1 MHHFRYQG
9 DALFVEEVDV
19 AGLAERYGTPL
30 YVYSAG
36 TIVDH
41 YERLLSSLRKL
52 NPLVCYAVK
61 ANSNLALLRLLA
73 SRGCGFDLVS
83 GGELYRILQAGGDPA
98 RSTFAGVGKTT
109 QEIEEALEAGIYS
122 FVVESQEE
130 LEVIDCVA
138 ARLGRR
144 APVALRVNPD
154 VGARTHAKIRTGV
167 AESKFGISA
176 EEIEEVYRQLPRFS
190 HLSLRGIQIHI
201 GSQIRDVEPFEEAI
215 RRVIPL
221 VEIARDQ
228 FGAEFFDIGGGLGIA
243 YEEAL
248 QSGDPGWWESKT
260 QWATPGRYAERLQPL
275 LGPLRLRILVEP
287 GRLLVGNA
295 GILLTKVLYRKDR
308 PQKKFVIVDAG
319 MNDLLRPALYGS
331 FHQIVPVARRGTDLV
346 EADVVGPV
354 CESGDCFA
362 RSRRMP
368 LVEPGELLAIFSA
381 GAYGF
386 SMASQ
391 YNSRP
396 RPAEVLVERANH
408 RLIRR
413 RESYEDL
420 VRGELSGERDI
431 APERAERPEGAR
443 SREEES
449 KHPEGDQAGRKE
461 KR

>member
-1 MHHFRYQG
+1 MHRFRYQG
-9 DALFVEEVDV
+9 DSLFVEEVN
-19 AGLAERYGTPL
+19 AASLAEQYGTPL

-36 TIVDH
+36 TVVDH
-41 YERLLSSLRKL
+41 YERLLLSLREL

-83 GGELYRILQAGGDPA
+83 GGELYRILRAGGDPA
-98 RSTFAGVGKTT
+98 RSTFAGVGKTAR
-109 QEIEEALEAGIYS
+109 EMEEALEAGIYS
-122 FVVESQEE
+122 FVVEGREE
-130 LEVIDCVA
+130 LEAIDRVA
-138 ARLGRR
+138 ARLGKR

-154 VGARTHAKIRTGV
+154 VGAKTHAKVKTGV

-176 EEIEEVYRQLPRFS
+176 EEIEALYRELPRFC
-190 HLSLRGIQIHI
+190 HVSLRGIQIHI
-201 GSQIRDVEPFEEAI
+201 GSQIRDVEPFEEAV

-221 VEIARDQ
+221 VEIARDR

-248 QSGDPGWWESKT
+248 QSGDPGWWENKA
-260 QWATPGRYAERLQPL
+260 QWATPAHYAERLLPL
-275 LGPLRLRILVEP
+275 LGPLGLRIVVEP

-295 GILLTKVLYRKDR
+295 GILLTRVLFRKDR

-319 MNDLLRPALYGS
+319 MNDLIRPALYGS
-331 FHQIVPVARRGTDLV
+331 FHQIVPVTRRGGELF

-362 RSRRMP
+362 ASRRMAP
-368 LVEPGELLAIFSA
+368 AEPGDLLAIFSA

-396 RPAEVLVERANH
+396 RPAEVLVEGANH

-420 VRGELSGERDI
+420 VRGEAIDEGAA
-431 APERAERPEGAR
+431 APEFSGRADGANKGLTLDR
-443 SREEES
+443 VN
-449 KHPEGDQAGRKE
+449 RKE
-461 KR
+461 KP

>member
-1 MHHFRYQG
+1 MHRFRYQG
-9 DALFVEEVDV
+9 EALFVEETDA

-41 YERLLSSLRKL
+41 YERLISSLRAL

-73 SRGCGFDLVS
+73 SRGSGFDLVS
-83 GGELYRILQAGGDPA
+83 GGELYRILRAGGDPT
-98 RSTFAGVGKTT
+98 RSTFAGVGKTA
-109 QEIEEALEAGIYS
+109 QEIEEALDAGIYS
-122 FVVESQEE
+122 FVVESREE
-130 LEVIDCVA
+130 LEVIDRVA
-138 ARLGRR
+138 AHLGKR
-144 APVALRVNPD
+144 APVALRINPD
-154 VGARTHAKIRTGV
+154 VGARTHSKVKTGV

-176 EEIEEVYRQLPRFS
+176 EEIEGLYQQLPRFC
-190 HLSLRGIQIHI
+190 HVSLRGIQFHI
-201 GSQIRDVEPFEEAI
+201 GSQIRDVEPFEEAV

-221 VEIARDQ
+221 VKIARDR

-248 QSGDPGWWESKT
+248 QSGDPGWWESKA
-260 QWATPGRYAERLQPL
+260 QWATPARYAERLLPL
-275 LGPLRLRILVEP
+275 LGPLKLRTIVEP

-295 GILLTKVLYRKDR
+295 GILLTRVLYRKDR

-319 MNDLLRPALYGS
+319 MNDLIRPALYGS
-331 FHQIVPVARRGTDLV
+331 FHQIVPVTRRSGELV

-362 RSRRMP
+362 ASRRMAP
-368 LVEPGELLAIFSA
+368 VESGDLLAIFSA

-396 RPAEVLVERANH
+396 RPAEVLVDGANH

-420 VRGELSGERDI
+420 VRGEWIDEEEI
-431 APERAERPEGAR
+431 APELSARADGA
-443 SREEES
+443 SGQAGENES
-449 KHPEGDQAGRKE
+449 LTLDRAGRKE
-461 KR
+461 KP

>member
-1 MHHFRYQG
+1 MHRFRYRG
-9 DALFVEEVDV
+9 DALFVEEVE
-19 AGLAERYGTPL
+19 AARLAERYGTPL

-41 YERLLSSLRKL
+41 YDRLVSSLREL
-52 NPLVCYAVK
+52 HPLVCYAVK
-61 ANSNLALLRLLA
+61 ANSNLSVLRLLA

-83 GGELYRILQAGGDPA
+83 GGELYRVLRAGGDPA
-98 RSTFAGVGKTT
+98 LCTFAGVAKTS
-109 QEIEEALEAGIYS
+109 QEITEALEAGIYS
-122 FVVESQEE
+122 FIVESREE
-130 LEVIDCVA
+130 LAAIERVA
-138 ARLGRR
+138 ARLGKR

-154 VGARTHAKIRTGV
+154 VGAQTHAKVKTGI
-167 AESKFGISA
+167 AESKFGIAA
-176 EEIEEVYRQLPRFS
+176 EEIEELYRQLALFPNLF
-190 HLSLRGIQIHI
+190 LRGIQIHI
-201 GSQIRDVEPFEEAI
+201 GSQIRDVEPFEEAV

-221 VEIARDQ
+221 VEIARDR

-248 QSGDPGWWESKT
+248 QSGDPGWWESKA
-260 QWATPGRYAERLQPL
+260 QWATPARYAQRLRPL
-275 LGPLRLRILVEP
+275 LEPLKLRIVVEP

-295 GILLTKVLYRKDR
+295 GILLTRVLYRKDR

-319 MNDLLRPALYGS
+319 MNDLIRPALYGS
-331 FHQIVPVARRGTDLV
+331 FHQIVPVARRAG
-346 EADVVGPV
+346 ESIEGDVVGPV

-362 RSRRMP
+362 SSRRLP
-368 LVEPGELLAIFSA
+368 WVEPGDLLAIFSA

-396 RPAEVLVERANH
+396 RPAEVLVEGTDH

-420 VRGELSGERDI
+420 VRGEQIGEDDRATD
-431 APERAERPEGAR
+431 PERGAEG
-443 SREEES
+443 
-449 KHPEGDQAGRKE
+449 
-461 KR
+461 